1 MLNIKKVLGGL
12 GLNAIVFNFKPNLG
26 ATYITL
32 VSKLITIKP
41 LGHFC

>member
-1 MLNIKKVLGGL
+1 MLSIKLVLGGL
-12 GLNAIVFNFKPNLG
+12 GLNATVFSLKPNLG

-41 LGHFC
+41 LSYFC